1 MPKTFLHKIFFNKKF
16 KEIVVLYRR
25 LIPLHPHDGCKWL
38 HCHVETFEI
47 LDFYE
52 APPSHSNSFYILG
65 NSFSFHSCFFFTVT
79 FSLFGFNLFEH
90 AMTIVGYLC
99 LLFEIILCRMLIFFL
114 TSVFLVIYN
123 LNSRNSLVARQLNFN
138 YRFVRVQTQNTSAV

>member
-1 MPKTFLHKIFFNKKF
+1 MVVNGNIAMLKPLKYLTFMKRRRVIQ
-16 KEIVVLYRR
+16 IVFTSCR
-25 LIPLHPHDGCKWL
+25 IP
-38 HCHVETFEI
+38 
-47 LDFYE
+47 
-52 APPSHSNSFYILG
+52 
-65 NSFSFHSCFFFTVT
+65 FHSCFFFIVT
-79 FSLFGFNLFEH
+79 FSSFGFNSFEH

-123 LNSRNSLVARQLNFN
+123 LNSRDRLVARQLNFN

>member
-1 MPKTFLHKIFFNKKF
+1 MWFCIFGWFLCILTMVVNGYIAMLKPLKYLTFMKRRRVIQ
-16 KEIVVLYRR
+16 IVFTSCR
-25 LIPLHPHDGCKWL
+25 IP
-38 HCHVETFEI
+38 
-47 LDFYE
+47 
-52 APPSHSNSFYILG
+52 
-65 NSFSFHSCFFFTVT
+65 FHSCFFFIVT
-79 FSLFGFNLFEH
+79 FSLFGFNPFEH

-123 LNSRNSLVARQLNFN
+123 LNSRDRLVARQLNFD

>member
-65 NSFSFHSCFFFTVT
+65 NSFSFNSCFFF
-79 FSLFGFNLFEH
+79 
-90 AMTIVGYLC
+90 IVSETQFIQPCHDHRRFLVFV
-99 LLFEIILCRMLIFFL
+99 FEIILCLMLIFFL
-114 TSVFLVIYN
+114 TSMFLVIYN
-123 LNSRNSLVARQLNFN
+123 LNSRDRLVARQLNFN
-138 YRFVRVQTQNTSAV
+138 YRFVRVQTQKKSAV